1 MFLRPFI
8 ERKLPGL
15 IALLLMTTL
24 LSAVLV
30 FYSQADL
37 NGPVSDFSGM
47 LFSLLTH
54 SAGNPGFLVTVG
66 LFMMIPVIMK
76 LPRKTLIKLGTQFA
90 LLLALSFIAKT
101 VMKHITEV
109 PRPYTHQLQALDI
122 VETPDAFYTLS
133 HIEKDE
139 AVKQASE
146 SVSHWRITHWQ
157 GETNY
162 SLPSGHTIFAAVCV
176 AFWGGFFLR
185 RRQFIPVGIII
196 TWAVSV
202 GISRIWLGMHWPT
215 DLLASIFGAA
225 CLYLCIPEWR
235 VLPAKMAEQTQQQTF
250 QETK

>member
-15 IALLLMTTL
+15 FALLLMTTL

-66 LFMMIPVIMK
+66 LLMLIPIVLK
-76 LPRKTLIKLGTQFA
+76 LPRKTLMILGVQFA
-90 LLLALSFIAKT
+90 LLLALSFVAKT

-109 PRPYTHQLQALDI
+109 PRPYTHQLQNLNI
-122 VETPDAFYTLS
+122 VKTPEAFYALS
-133 HIEKDE
+133 NIEKDE

-162 SLPSGHTIFAAVCV
+162 SLPSGHTIFTAVCV

-185 RRQFIPVGIII
+185 RRKFIAAGIII
-196 TWAVSV
+196 TWAVGV

-225 CLYLCIPEWR
+225 CLYLCIPEWGISP
-235 VLPAKMAEQTQQQTF
+235 VKMARQQTL